1 MGTEMFAK
9 PVQLRVKKSET
20 TNSIVNKWISR
31 VGFLETYGYDGV
43 NLTGSCLYL
52 KNGYFLTNAH
62 LFGKEKSIAFVT
74 INSKRYRICDKIV
87 STGSFDLA

>member
-1 MGTEMFAK
+1 MFAK
-9 PVQLRVKKSET
+9 PGQLKVRKSET
-20 TNSIVNKWISR
+20 SNSVVNKWIAR
-31 VGFLETYGYDGV
+31 VGFLETYGYEGV

-62 LFGKEKSIAFVT
+62 LFGKDKSIAFVT
-74 INSKRYRICDKIV
+74 INSKRYRICEKII